1 MKISQL
7 MERLAK
13 LQKIHGDIDVMFSDS
28 EGESVWSAESAEV
41 EVVEDD
47 NQYPKDWNMP
57 KGFRYVEIR
66 N

>member
-1 MKISQL
+1 MKISQM
-7 MERLAK
+7 MERLEHIK
-13 LQKIHGDIDVMFSDS
+13 RIHGDLEVMFSDS

-41 EVVEDD
+41 EMVEDD